1 VPHARLL
8 DYLNADLV
16 LTKDADWESVAV
28 PTVKGDPTDEEC
40 MSFLLSTRNQ
50 AEARGGAF
58 VGSIGMQVTW
68 KGIQHP
74 LVQTLLLAGVALCL
88 LALDDRQREAL
99 REVLRG
105 LGRAFLPSLERFA
118 AASTSLQ
125 AEQAEGRSASLPVRG
140 PISQCDRFVRLCV
153 AEGHFELLKVSDA
166 LKRHGYA
173 RVEPGPARAAIVQ
186 DKRLVLRNG
195 QVRLRCAIPYR
206 TLQPG
211 PASGEVI
218 DGRLVQ
224 SPR

>member
-1 VPHARLL
+1 
-8 DYLNADLV
+8 
-16 LTKDADWESVAV
+16 
-28 PTVKGDPTDEEC
+28 

-140 PISQCDRFVRLCV
+140 PISQCDRF
-153 AEGHFELLKVSDA
+153 
-166 LKRHGYA
+166 
-173 RVEPGPARAAIVQ
+173 
-186 DKRLVLRNG
+186 
-195 QVRLRCAIPYR
+195 
-206 TLQPG
+206 
-211 PASGEVI
+211 
-218 DGRLVQ
+218 
-224 SPR
+224 